1 MSRDRRDGERRRRDQ
16 ALNCST
22 VNAPTAPTAT
32 AISTSWPSHGWS
44 GPAATAVATIRWCT
58 GDTFRCTC
66 PPPDHH
72 SLPIGASAEAAVA
85 IHTHR
90 LCILTIT
97 IAMITYVTGAA
108 TASEMKAVT
117 TGRTVI
123 QMSDRPLVT
132 FPAAACTGHYP

>member
-1 MSRDRRDGERRRRDQ
+1 MASNFSPASDQSRRILK
-16 ALNCST
+16 ASPST
-22 VNAPTAPTAT
+22 Q
-32 AISTSWPSHGWS
+32 STS
-44 GPAATAVATIRWCT
+44 AA
-58 GDTFRCTC
+58 
-66 PPPDHH
+66 
-72 SLPIGASAEAAVA
+72 SSAEAAVA